1 MAGFTFK
8 SDRRFACVTQ
18 CVLVRDKKN
27 ASGSYHRLEQDCPV
41 RKCHSEREQ
50 RTTLVHASW
59 GGVGGTPLVLALVIG
74 RLTTHPFREAESGVG
89 GGGVSEYNE
98 LLWLVSAGGGGVSF
112 ISRGCPTASYI
123 C

>member
-1 MAGFTFK
+1 M
-8 SDRRFACVTQ
+8 
-18 CVLVRDKKN
+18 
-27 ASGSYHRLEQDCPV
+27 
-41 RKCHSEREQ
+41 
-50 RTTLVHASW
+50 
-59 GGVGGTPLVLALVIG
+59 LALVIG